1 MIRWIGGLLVILGC
15 GSCGISI
22 ATEYLREQQRLGR
35 LYRALC
41 IMEWELKYRLT
52 PLSELCRLAAKESG
66 GSVEAVFRRL
76 AGELDAQT
84 EPEVDGCMQAA
95 LAKVPELS
103 PTLRKIMKQLGRSLG
118 RFDLTGQIQGLQA
131 VREAVQ
137 TAQDRLDRERG
148 SRLKCYRTLGFCT
161 GAALVILFI

>member
-1 MIRWIGGLLVILGC
+1 MG
-15 GSCGISI
+15 
-22 ATEYLREQQRLGR
+22 
-35 LYRALC
+35 
-41 IMEWELKYRLT
+41 
-52 PLSELCRLAAKESG
+52 
-66 GSVEAVFRRL
+66 AVFRRL

-137 TAQDRLDRERG
+137 TAQDRLDRERS